1 MNHKYISVH
10 TDPHIP
16 PNSVDL
22 LFETL
27 TSPQATQV
35 EKRTKVVAFYN
46 QHLAH
51 YCQGLTPEIR
61 KLLGKLN
68 NDDAINSLID
78 VFRSIGIKYSEAY
91 HYEYPL
97 DVKVADATAEILNKI
112 SAIDKETLKKLRG
125 NPKMEPII
133 HHIQLLHR
141 MDDWC

>member
-10 TDPHIP
+10 TDPHIT

-35 EKRTKVVAFYN
+35 EKRTKVVDFYN
-46 QHLAH
+46 QHLST
-51 YCQGLTPEIR
+51 YCQGLTPELR

-68 NDDAINSLID
+68 NEDGINSLID
-78 VFRSIGIKYSEAY
+78 VFESIGIKYSEQFY
-91 HYEYPL
+91 YENPL
-97 DVKVADATAEILNKI
+97 HIKVANATAEILNKI
-112 SAIDKETLKKLRG
+112 SAIDKETLDKLIA
-125 NPKMEPII
+125 NPKMAPVIR
-133 HHIQLLHR
+133 HIQQLHR

>member
-10 TDPHIP
+10 TDPNIP

-27 TSPQATQV
+27 TSPQSTPV
-35 EKRTKVVAFYN
+35 EKRTKVVDFYN
-46 QHLAH
+46 QYLTP
-51 YCQGLTPEIR
+51 YSQGLTPEIR

-68 NDDAINSLID
+68 NDDGINSLID
-78 VFRSIGIKYSEAY
+78 LFRSIGIKYSEEY

-97 DVKVADATAEILNKI
+97 DAKAGDATAEILNKI
-112 SAIDKETLKKLRG
+112 SAIDIETLNKLMA